1 MQQQRTRTVLAVV
14 VLVLVLVLVVGTV
27 LVLLISADFQA
38 RTFDVT
44 RWTLLDSEPG
54 FVISAKF

>member
-14 VLVLVLVLVVGTV
+14 VLVLVLVVGTV

-54 FVISAKF
+54 FGISAKF